1 MAYGI
6 PGLAFADNPSIDAFG
21 RLRVGTPQLLVD
33 SKQVGNTPD
42 LLTSNLISGSGVA
55 TYSVNRAS
63 TLLTVGTAV
72 GAAVRQTRARAVYQ
86 PGKSLLVFQTFVM
99 APGQTNLTQRVGLFD
114 GTPGPVTAQSGV
126 FLQLSGTT
134 LSLVKRTYL
143 TGAVVDTAVA
153 QAAWNIDKMDGTGPS
168 GLTLDM
174 TKAQIL
180 MMDLEWLGVGR
191 CRIGFVINGLIYY
204 VHQFVHSN
212 IIANVYISNPNLPLR
227 WEIQATGAGVTG
239 TPQLE
244 AICGSVS
251 SEGGYDP
258 NGFDGAADNGITPV
272 SVANGVFVE
281 LCAIRIQAQYLP
293 FATAFLKGFTAVND
307 KAGTGTGAF
316 LYRVVWNP
324 VVTGAG
330 TWTALSNSVMEKNTS
345 RTVTVDTGTILASGY
360 GGSGAPANLPETQ
373 SVLSL
378 GMDLTG
384 LADVYSLQ
392 VRNVNLGTQNFFGTL
407 NWREI
412 T

>member
-1 MAYGI
+1 MGYGT

-21 RLRVGTPQLLVD
+21 RLRVGQPQILLD

-42 LLTSNLISGSGVA
+42 LLTSNLVSGSGAV
-55 TYSVNRAS
+55 TYSVNRSS
-63 TLLTVGTAV
+63 TYLTVGTAI

-114 GTPGPVTAQSGV
+114 GTPGPVTQQAGI
-126 FLQLSGTT
+126 FLQLVGTT

-143 TGAVVDTAVA
+143 TGSVVDTAVA
-153 QAAWNIDKMDGTGPS
+153 QASWNIDKMDGTGPS
-168 GLTLDM
+168 GLTLDI

-212 IIANVYISNPNLPLR
+212 LIANVYISNPNLPLR
-227 WEIQATGAGVTG
+227 WEIQATGTVTG

-251 SEGGYDP
+251 SEGGYEP
-258 NGFDGAADNGITPV
+258 LGFDGAADNQNTLT
-272 SVANGVFVE
+272 SLTNGTWGE
-281 LCAIRIQAQYLP
+281 LCAIRIQAAFLP
-293 FATAFLKGFTAVND
+293 FATAYLQGFTTAND
-307 KAGTGTGAF
+307 KASATTGVF

-324 VVTGAG
+324 TATGAG
-330 TWTALSNSVMEKNTS
+330 AWSALTNSILEKNTT
-345 RTVTVDTGTILASGY
+345 RTVTADTGLIVAAGY
-360 GGSGAPANLPETQ
+360 GGAAAPANLPAARPMLTM
-373 SVLSL
+373 

-392 VRNVNLGTQNFFGTL
+392 VRNVNLGTSNFVGTL